1 MSESQKNVSKNEER
15 EIERVRHRSIKIIIL
30 QQIKIDPGGWTRSIA
45 SSIVL
50 YIYIVAI
57 ADISLRKK
65 THENNTQ

>member
-1 MSESQKNVSKNEER
+1 MKKER
-15 EIERVRHRSIKIIIL
+15 ERVRHRSIKIIIL

-65 THENNTQ
+65 THTKIIHNKIITKTTLT